1 MKNIKNKIKKK
12 HIIIVG
18 IIMLVAILLITIT
31 YYVNNKVI
39 ERTVEDGELI
49 YREEDGIDIID
60 DIEIVK
66 LDDRRVMRLHFKE
79 KNRVYN
85 LKIKVYYYQ
94 ENKNIYTDS
103 ILYEYKNDEL
113 HRTIDLPITTE
124 YYKILDSSKD
134 FKDPKNREEVKV
146 YYDYLKMVIN
156 R

>member
-12 HIIIVG
+12 HIIIFG

>member
-134 FKDPKNREEVKV
+134 FEDPENREEVKV